1 MDAAGEL
8 KVVAGGASR
17 SMSRRAMGFYL
28 YGVMRARGWRRRA
41 GAGNLRRFGR
51 IRFRDLEAV
60 VDPVPFNL
68 PELGPAELAS
78 HQRAMGGLTCH
89 CTILPAPP
97 GVIFA
102 NRRALVRF
110 LDDQYMALVEGLM
123 LLEGHWEFRLHLTRA
138 DLAAGPVDSGE
149 VSRLYAEL
157 RRLARAAVTFPRR
170 EDRLLSA
177 ALLVERPRW
186 IEFVERAEEIGAA
199 RPELEL
205 DLTGPWPPYDF
216 VKLVA

>member
-1 MDAAGEL
+1 MDVTGEL

-17 SMSRRAMGFYL
+17 SLSRRATGFYL
-28 YGVMRARGWRRRA
+28 FGVRRAHGWRQRA
-41 GAGNLRRFGR
+41 GVGNLRKFGR

-60 VDPVPFNL
+60 VDPVPFDL
-68 PELGPAELAS
+68 PELGPAELAA
-78 HQRAMGGLTCH
+78 HQQALGGLTCQG
-89 CTILPAPP
+89 TILPTPP

-110 LDDQYMALVEGLM
+110 LDDQYIALVEGLT
-123 LLEGHWEFRLHLTRA
+123 LLEGHWEFRLHLTREE
-138 DLAAGPVDSGE
+138 PDSGSGGTGE
-149 VSRLYAEL
+149 VSRLYGEL

-170 EDRLLSA
+170 DDRLLSA
-177 ALLVERPRW
+177 AFLVERPRW
-186 IEFVERAEEIGAA
+186 IEFVEQAEEIGAT
-199 RPELEL
+199 RPELNF